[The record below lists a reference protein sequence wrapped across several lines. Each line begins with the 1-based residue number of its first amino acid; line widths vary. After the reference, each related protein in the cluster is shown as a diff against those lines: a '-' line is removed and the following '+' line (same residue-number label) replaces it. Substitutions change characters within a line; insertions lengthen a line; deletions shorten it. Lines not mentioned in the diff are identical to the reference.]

1 MAALNLNA
9 NLPVY
14 IQWPNDAALTLIQR
28 RRAYQ
33 PLFTTTRKQCREKWN
48 ALKSGYENLE
58 RLINRN
64 PEGYPTRTLTLH
76 DERFHQELSDE
87 FWRVEPLVQAAQRNR
102 MDRKIYKYR
111 ERRRSRSRSPTT
123 TESAGALTDVID
135 FLFFILLF

>member
-14 IQWPNDAALTLIQR
+14 IQWPDDAALDLNS
-28 RRAYQ
+28 AS
-33 PLFTTTRKQCREKWN
+33 PTRKQCREKWN

-64 PEGYPTRTLTLH
+64 PEGYPTRTPTLH

-87 FWRVEPLVQAAQRNR
+87 FWRVEPLVRAAEEIGWIVGHTSIESAGALAP
-102 MDRKIYKYR
+102 DP
-111 ERRRSRSRSPTT
+111 PTT
-123 TESAGALTDVID
+123 TESRRSHRRH
-135 FLFFILLF
+135 